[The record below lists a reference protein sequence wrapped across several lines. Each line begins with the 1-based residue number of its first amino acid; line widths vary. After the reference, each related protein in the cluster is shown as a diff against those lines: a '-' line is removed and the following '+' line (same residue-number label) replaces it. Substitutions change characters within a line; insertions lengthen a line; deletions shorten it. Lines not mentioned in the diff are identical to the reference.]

1 MDQVNYLYI
10 FLPISIAMGYVFVR
24 CYETSVIYFQEK
36 INPITD
42 AIEVVNATPV
52 IGDRSVVININ

>member
-1 MDQVNYLYI
+1 MDQDNYIYM
-10 FLPISIAMGYVFVR
+10 FLPISVAMIYAFVR

-36 INPITD
+36 INPITN

-52 IGDRSVVININ
+52 IGDRSVIININ

>member
-1 MDQVNYLYI
+1 MDKDNYIYM
-10 FLPISIAMGYVFVR
+10 FLPISVAMVYAFVR

-36 INPITD
+36 INPIAN

-52 IGDRSVVININ
+52 ISYRSVVINID